1 MIVEENTAIDTPD
14 KLQQK
19 VPLLR
24 DSLSNIKVGYI
35 HRGLLVRTLGM
46 YNLYGEVT
54 YELGTMDWM
63 L

>member
-1 MIVEENTAIDTPD
+1 MIVEENTAIDTLD

-24 DSLSNIKVGYI
+24 DSLSNIKDGYI
-35 HRGLLVRTLGM
+35 HRGLLVRTLGK